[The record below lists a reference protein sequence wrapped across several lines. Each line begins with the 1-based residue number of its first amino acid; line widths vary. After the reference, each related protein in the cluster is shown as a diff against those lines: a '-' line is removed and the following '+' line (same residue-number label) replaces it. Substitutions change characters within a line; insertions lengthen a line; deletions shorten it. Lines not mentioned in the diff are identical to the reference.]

1 MFSSF
6 SGNLSGMTGW
16 IQENS
21 KKAADSIQKSVTDI
35 SQGVSDMMVETPQDP
50 TGKQIHFLSNLFIW
64 PSFRETGSDR
74 GGIW

>member
-21 KKAADSIQKSVTDI
+21 KKAASSLQKSVNEI
-35 SQGVSDMMVETPQDP
+35 STGMSEMMTENPGNQQHVRTYE
-50 TGKQIHFLSNLFIW
+50 LFAILLF
-64 PSFRETGSDR
+64 S
-74 GGIW
+74 